1 VTLSNLVRWGGLAAV
16 VAGALFII
24 ADVVAVRFA
33 SGEETVQGLAFR
45 AVVSESVGVLLAL
58 GLVSLY
64 AYQSEA
70 TGYLGLLGFLAAFVG
85 LWLGQ
90 QGIDW
95 AALLAN
101 IGWILFGVAGL
112 GARAYPRIANTLL
125 IIGAVLSGGVNMF
138 LAFVQVVWAQAPFVT
153 GVGGVVDI
161 LFYAAIVWL
170 GLSLFARR
178 ADEEVGRPAS

>member
-1 VTLSNLVRWGGLAAV
+1 VALSNLVRWGGLAAV

-33 SGEETVQGLAFR
+33 SVQEPVQGLAFR
-45 AVVSESVGVLLAL
+45 AIVSESAGVLLAL

-64 AYQSEA
+64 AYQAEA
-70 TGYLGLLGFLAAFVG
+70 TGYLGLVGFLAAFVG

-101 IGWILFGVAGL
+101 IG
-112 GARAYPRIANTLL
+112 
-125 IIGAVLSGGVNMF
+125 
-138 LAFVQVVWAQAPFVT
+138 
-153 GVGGVVDI
+153 
-161 LFYAAIVWL
+161 
-170 GLSLFARR
+170 
-178 ADEEVGRPAS
+178 